1 MTWTTL
7 AWSGGPD
14 GRLRLLDQTRIPSEI
29 TEVEVSTVENLLDA
43 IRRLVVRGA
52 PAIGVAAAFGP
63 LLSWQ
68 AGMDADDDP
77 DLMLERIRQDC
88 ELLRSARPTA
98 VNLHWALSSM
108 LACVDRLA
116 DEDRPTRAWGEQ
128 LLSAARAIEAR
139 EAECCLAMARHG
151 NELLRDGMRVLTHCN
166 SGRLATSGVGT
177 ALGVLIEGAKSGKR
191 IAVTHTETRP
201 LLQGARLT
209 AFELRSADVECEVV
223 LDAAA
228 PSRIAAGAIDAV
240 FVGADRITRRG
251 DVANKIGT
259 YPLALAAHANGIPFY
274 VVAPLST
281 LDLACADGKDIV
293 IEERSPDEVL
303 EPLGEQIPANHRVRN
318 PAFDVTPRELVTA
331 IVCERGVL
339 RPPFEESIK
348 GAVDEVR

>member
-29 TEVEVSTVENLLDA
+29 TEVEVSTVEDLLDA

-68 AGMDADDDP
+68 AGIVADDDP
-77 DLMLERIRQDC
+77 ERMLERIRQDC
-88 ELLRSARPTA
+88 ELLRSARARQRSTCTGP
-98 VNLHWALSSM
+98 LSSM
-108 LACVDRLA
+108 LACIDRLA
-116 DEDRPTRAWGEQ
+116 SEDRSTRTWGEH
-128 LLSAARAIEAR
+128 LLSAARAIEAK

-151 NELLRDGMRVLTHCN
+151 NELLRDDMRVMTHCN

-177 ALGVLIEGAKSGKR
+177 ALGVLIEAAKGGKR

-240 FVGADRITRRG
+240 FVGADRIHATAG

-259 YPLALAAHANGIPFY
+259 YPLALAAHANDIPFY

-281 LDLACADGKDIV
+281 VDLACADGKDIV

-318 PAFDVTPRELVTA
+318 PAFDVTPSDLVQ
-331 IVCERGVL
+331 RHRL
-339 RPPFEESIK
+339 RTRRAQAS
-348 GAVDEVR
+348 V